1 MAGPAPLAEALE
13 TVYRILEPLI
23 TYLDDQAKQTDPKA
37 AGLRSKIA
45 TEKFVSMTY
54 ILMDVIPIIGKLN
67 LFFQKENVDVALIQV
82 KVDHCISDLEK
93 LLEEDGFHQQKLN
106 KDLDTDA
113 HIYNGANGQYPVTGC
128 PADQITSTKTQFI
141 QQLIQN
147 IQSRFQEDCDLLA
160 AFGVLGMRPLS
171 VLSKAELKTWGNKDI
186 QRLTDHFGEEQ
197 VHEYMEDKV
206 KMQAKSKPILCAMS
220 AQAEWRYELLSW
232 EIKR

>member
-45 TEKFVSMTY
+45 TEKSVSMTY
-54 ILMDVIPIIGKLN
+54 IIMDVIPIIGKLN

-147 IQSRFQEDCDLLA
+147 IQSRFQED
-160 AFGVLGMRPLS
+160 S
-171 VLSKAELKTWGNKDI
+171 V
-186 QRLTDHFGEEQ
+186 
-197 VHEYMEDKV
+197 
-206 KMQAKSKPILCAMS
+206 
-220 AQAEWRYELLSW
+220 
-232 EIKR
+232 